1 MATKRYPPIPEPGLD
16 PESLRRSD
24 MAIKETL
31 EIMNGVRGSRLDSI
45 VTWQDLID
53 LGFIVPSQVPK

>member
-1 MATKRYPPIPEPGLD
+1 
-16 PESLRRSD
+16 

-31 EIMNGVRGSRLDSI
+31 EIMNGVRGSRLDSV

-53 LGFIVPSQVPK
+53 LGFIVPAQVPR